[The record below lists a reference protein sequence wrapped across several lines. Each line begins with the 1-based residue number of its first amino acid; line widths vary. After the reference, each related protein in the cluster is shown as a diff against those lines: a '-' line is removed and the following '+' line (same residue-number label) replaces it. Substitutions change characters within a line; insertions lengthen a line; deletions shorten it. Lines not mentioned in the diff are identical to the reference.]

1 METGGRSAEPL
12 EICST
17 INISY
22 TPLPSPT
29 KNRILR
35 KTNEQGLKT
44 QGEGRAIPLSD
55 PLPPYPGKAVY
66 VGSENGLGIG
76 EGVPSLI
83 GGGEWFPP
91 HPPRGGGLGPK
102 VSFNVTTA
110 GGGHPVGASSP
121 RQERSRGRWLTVR
134 GEHQG
139 RSVPCMPRYD
149 NAYYQTMRPGLGGRR
164 RGTRRPGALVVF
176 HQVRRPA
183 VSASPGG
190 PSAGHGV

>member
-66 VGSENGLGIG
+66 VGLENDLGIG
-76 EGVPSLI
+76 EGVPWLI

-91 HPPRGGGLGPK
+91 HPPRGDGLGPK
-102 VSFNVTTA
+102 VSFNGATA
-110 GGGHPVGASSP
+110 EVATRSAFHHHARSAAAVGGWQSDVSA
-121 RQERSRGRWLTVR
+121 RVA
-134 GEHQG
+134 
-139 RSVPCMPRYD
+139 VPCMPRYD